1 MIVYVHYY
9 ITGQILAICFCH
21 GHCAVSLPCAAN
33 HITGNYNYLCSVPPC
48 LVCYIMQRDPFR
60 FCGVPCAYSGRQH
73 HTKTE
78 KANKVFYITTTANEN
93 FQNLNSFLIGAADL
107 FQMWEGNGKLYGEF
121 QFSEQAEL
129 AVKTFA
135 RDLVFCDMRMM

>member
-48 LVCYIMQRDPFR
+48 LVCYIMQQDPFLFLWCSVCLFR
-60 FCGVPCAYSGRQH
+60 TELPPLQN
-73 HTKTE
+73 KTLQTQ
-78 KANKVFYITTTANEN
+78 KVFI
-93 FQNLNSFLIGAADL
+93 QGAADL
-107 FQMWEGNGKLYGEF
+107 FQIWKVIENYLAS
-121 QFSEQAEL
+121 FSFHIQAGL

>member
-93 FQNLNSFLIGAADL
+93 FQNLNSFLIGAAAL
-107 FQMWEGNGKLYGEF
+107 FQIWKVIENYLAS
-121 QFSEQAEL
+121 FSFHIQAEQETRKL
-129 AVKTFA
+129 
-135 RDLVFCDMRMM
+135 LLGIEFCVI